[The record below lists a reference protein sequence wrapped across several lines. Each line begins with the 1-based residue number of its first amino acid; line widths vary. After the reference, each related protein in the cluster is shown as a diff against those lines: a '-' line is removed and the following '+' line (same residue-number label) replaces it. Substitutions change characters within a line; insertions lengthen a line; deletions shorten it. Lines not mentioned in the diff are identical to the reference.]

1 MYTSAGDHLTLSCV
15 VTLPCDCV
23 YRVIVVVRRTLLANT
38 LFPAA
43 PRGATWVAAF
53 DSVSLKVIN
62 TEVDS
67 EPEQSYKTYHS
78 RATVT

>member
-43 PRGATWVAAF
+43 WVAAF

-67 EPEQSYKTYHS
+67 EPEQSYKTLKQSYHS